1 MAICIESEDLLSL
14 PQAAAEIKPR
24 RKHVSTLHRWRLK
37 GVRGIKLETVMVGGH
52 RCTSAQAIERFHQRV
67 TAAADG
73 QPFESRSSTPR
84 QRKAEV
90 DQAERDLDQMNVRS
104 A

>member
-52 RCTSAQAIERFHQRV
+52 RCTSAQAIDRFHHRV

-73 QPFESRSSTPR
+73 EPVESPSKTSR
-84 QRKAEV
+84 QRKNDIARAE
-90 DQAERDLDQMNVRS
+90 QDLARMGV
-104 A
+104 